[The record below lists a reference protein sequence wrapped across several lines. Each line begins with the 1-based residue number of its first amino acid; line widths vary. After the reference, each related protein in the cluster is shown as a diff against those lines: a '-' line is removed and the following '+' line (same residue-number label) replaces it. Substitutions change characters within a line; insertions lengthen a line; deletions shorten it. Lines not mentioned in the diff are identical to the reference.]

1 MKEKLKFRIWDK
13 KNKCFLINRR
23 DDIGCCDIQNLNVE
37 KIKNIL
43 NIEIDWENGS
53 FILNNS
59 DYIFLQ
65 YTGIKDIN
73 GTEIYVG
80 DIVLW
85 KEFDNFGNTVIKYSE
100 VFFDDGAFRIASSY
114 FEITNYIDLEVIG
127 NIYLKTIE
135 EIKDE
140 RKEK

>member
-1 MKEKLKFRIWDK
+1 M
-13 KNKCFLINRR
+13 
-23 DDIGCCDIQNLNVE
+23 NVE

-43 NIEIDWENGS
+43 QIEIDWENGS

-59 DYIFLQ
+59 NYIFLQ
-65 YTGIKDIN
+65 YTGIKDKN

-85 KEFDNFGNTVIKYSE
+85 KEIDNFGNTTIRYK
-100 VFFDDGAFRIASSY
+100 IASSY
-114 FEITNYIDLEVIG
+114 FEMSSYRDLEVVG

-135 EIKDE
+135 EIKNE

>member
-13 KNKCFLINRR
+13 KKKCFLINRR
-23 DDIGCCDIQNLNVE
+23 DDIGCCDIQNLNVD

-43 NIEIDWENGS
+43 QIEIDWENGS
-53 FILNNS
+53 FKFKDDNFKL
-59 DYIFLQ
+59 LE
-65 YTGIKDIN
+65 YTGIKDKN

-85 KEFDNFGNTVIKYSE
+85 KEIDNFGNTAIRYK
-100 VFFDDGAFRIASSY
+100 IASSY
-114 FEITNYIDLEVIG
+114 FEMSSYGDLEVVG
-127 NIYLKTIE
+127 NIYQKTIE
-135 EIKDE
+135 EIKNE